1 VKRIAVIAA
10 LAAASLAT
18 AQGVDHSY
26 LVGGAFG
33 AGSYEAYTVAGG
45 AVERSYEVGFHM
57 GGDFYRNDGRVTH
70 LVSFDYFSTQD
81 YYGVAPIKI
90 FDFTYNVP
98 VFLTSGPLRPAACPF
113 FGARFATSRFGG
125 SLGEL
130 GVLGGVRY
138 KPSPDKCIFSD
149 VFFGWRGRYGS
160 LDYERATETD
170 GWKSSLI
177 FRNANT
183 VEIFLP
189 LCIYITA
196 ALDYDFY
203 DVGTA
208 DPDFPTESR
217 KPVFSGGFGPAF
229 YF

>member
-1 VKRIAVIAA
+1 MKRIAVIAA
-10 LAAASLAT
+10 LAAASLAM

-33 AGSYEAYTVAGG
+33 AGSYEAYAISAGE
-45 AVERSYEVGFHM
+45 VERAYKVGFHM
-57 GGDFYRNDGRVTH
+57 GSDLYRNDGRVTH
-70 LVSFDYFSTQD
+70 LMSFDYFSTQN
-81 YYGVAPIKI
+81 YYDVPIKI
-90 FDFTYNVP
+90 FDFTYAVP
-98 VFLTSGPLRPAACPF
+98 IYFTTGVLQPAVSPF
-113 FGARFATSRFGG
+113 FGARFATSASGG

-130 GVLGGVRY
+130 GIMGGVRY
-138 KPSPDKCIFSD
+138 KPSPTKCIFSD
-149 VFFGWRGRYGS
+149 VYFGWRGRYGS
-160 LDYERATETD
+160 LAYEYPTEYRS
-170 GWKSSLI
+170 WKSGLV

-183 VEIFLP
+183 IEVFLP

-203 DVGTA
+203 DVGTTA
-208 DPDFPTESR
+208 PDFQGESR

>member
-1 VKRIAVIAA
+1 MKRIAVIVA
-10 LAAASLAT
+10 LAAAPFAA
-18 AQGVDHSY
+18 AQGGDPSY
-26 LVGGAFG
+26 LVGAALG
-33 AGSYEAYTVAGG
+33 AGSYEAYTLTGG
-45 AVERSYEVGFHM
+45 VVERSYEVGFHV
-57 GGDFYRNDGRVTH
+57 GTDFYRNDGRVSH
-70 LVSFDYFSTQD
+70 LVSFDYLSTQD
-81 YYGVAPIKI
+81 YYGVASIKI
-90 FDFTYNVP
+90 FDFTYSAP
-98 VFLTSGPLRPAACPF
+98 IFLTSGPLRPAACPF

-125 SLGEL
+125 SLGQL
-130 GVLGGVRY
+130 GILGGVRY

-160 LDYERATETD
+160 FGYEHATEPE

-183 VEIFLP
+183 IEIFLP

-203 DVGTA
+203 DVGSTA
-208 DPDFPTESR
+208 TGFEGESR
-217 KPVFSGGFGPAF
+217 KPVISGGFGPAF

>member
-1 VKRIAVIAA
+1 MVKRIAVIAA
-10 LAAASLAT
+10 LAAAPLAA
-18 AQGVDHSY
+18 AQGDHSY
-26 LVGGAFG
+26 LVGAAFG
-33 AGSYEAYTVAGG
+33 AGSYEAYAISAG

-57 GGDFYRNDGRVTH
+57 GSDLYHNDGRVTH
-70 LVSFDYFSTQD
+70 LVSFDYFSTND

-90 FDFTYNVP
+90 FDFTYNLP
-98 VFLTSGPLRPAACPF
+98 VFLTSGPLRPAACPL
-113 FGARFATSRFGG
+113 FGARFATSRYGG
-125 SLGEL
+125 SLGQL
-130 GVLGGVRY
+130 GILGGFRY

-160 LDYERATETD
+160 FDYEHATEPD
-170 GWKSSLI
+170 GWKSGLV

-183 VEIFLP
+183 IEVFLP

-203 DVGTA
+203 DVGPE
-208 DPDFPTESR
+208 DPDFEGETR